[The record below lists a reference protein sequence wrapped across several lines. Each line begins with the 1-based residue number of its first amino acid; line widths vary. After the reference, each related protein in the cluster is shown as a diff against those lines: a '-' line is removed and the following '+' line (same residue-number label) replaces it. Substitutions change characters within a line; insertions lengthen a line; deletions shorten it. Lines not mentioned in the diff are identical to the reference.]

1 MPSHLLCFS
10 VKTWF
15 TVKSPHIHLGLPVLS
30 VTCCCWLLRCMI
42 HLATHTPANESVGAV
57 GILAQEMY
65 QLGALHTGGWST
77 PVCGRLDQTIPLSSV
92 SPNGRQ
98 LMEGSG
104 AQGEGKTSS
113 HSCTAWPCQRDA
125 WFWPSQLDAAA
136 CTPTVFDSKL
146 LPHFYVQHC

>member
-1 MPSHLLCFS
+1 MVHQGPVNKACSGPNSTSCAYTAPQS
-10 VKTWF
+10 VRY
-15 TVKSPHIHLGLPVLS
+15 
-30 VTCCCWLLRCMI
+30 RCMI

-104 AQGEGKTSS
+104 AQGEGGVKPAGLWRSARCCGGWSS
-113 HSCTAWPCQRDA
+113 SSDGGG
-125 WFWPSQLDAAA
+125 AAA
-136 CTPTVFDSKL
+136 LASSTCRRRHANCTP
-146 LPHFYVQHC
+146 HCHC